1 MVGFIHSQT
10 AAAHNTS
17 PFQQK
22 TPKSAPKFKDEPT
35 ADYQTFSK
43 QQTPKP
49 QILSDSD
56 NEFYRQQALINQG
69 SAVTPTKSQII
80 HNRNQSNKLG
90 RDQSKSPKPIS
101 KEYTAET
108 EVEIP
113 QTDDSAFPQQ
123 IFSKPK
129 QLNQQQSPKLLF

>member
-1 MVGFIHSQT
+1 MHQGYLDKTFSPERQSRRDTQNRNQAAVVREPEVPVVGYIHSQT

-56 NEFYRQQALINQG
+56 NEFYRQQALIN
-69 SAVTPTKSQII
+69 
-80 HNRNQSNKLG
+80 
-90 RDQSKSPKPIS
+90 
-101 KEYTAET
+101 
-108 EVEIP
+108 
-113 QTDDSAFPQQ
+113 
-123 IFSKPK
+123 
-129 QLNQQQSPKLLF
+129 